1 MNPADYD
8 ELTLDAMEYDLVN
21 NYKVGYYTA
30 DEVIESMLGIPSL
43 PEAIELSVTEFN
55 CDTF

>member
-8 ELTLDAMEYDLVN
+8 ELTLDAMEFDLVN
-21 NYKVGYYTA
+21 HVNVSYVTTN
-30 DEVIESMLGIPSL
+30 EVIESMLGIPGP
-43 PEAIELSVTEFN
+43 PEAVELSVMEFN

>member
-8 ELTLDAMEYDLVN
+8 ELTLDAMEFDLVN
-21 NYKVGYYTA
+21 NGKVSYGTT
-30 DEVIESMLGIPSL
+30 DETIESMLGIPCL
-43 PEAIELSVTEFN
+43 PEAVELSVTEFN